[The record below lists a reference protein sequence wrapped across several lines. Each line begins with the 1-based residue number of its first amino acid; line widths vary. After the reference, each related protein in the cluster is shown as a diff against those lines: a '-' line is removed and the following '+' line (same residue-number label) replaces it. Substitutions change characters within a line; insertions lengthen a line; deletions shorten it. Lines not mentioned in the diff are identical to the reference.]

1 MKEVFIQMGAPTT
14 LDGWYV
20 YHEFRTVRY
29 DLWKS
34 SNPSQQQEILR
45 EWSIFADTQYA
56 LQRERKGSFG
66 QFVIAGHKAD
76 LMLIFMRPTIVEL
89 NEVKAQLAKTRLA
102 DVTTSVYS
110 YISVVELGGYMAKP
124 GVNVDLD
131 EALQERLKP
140 VIPMHSHVSF
150 YPMNK
155 SRTGQDN
162 WYMLSSEERG
172 EFMKAHGTIGR
183 QYHGIV
189 KQIISGS
196 VGLDDWEWGV
206 TLFADDPL
214 QFKKLVYEMRFDE
227 SSARFAEFGPFYVGH
242 QVDSEG
248 LANWFLASENR
259 A

>member
-1 MKEVFIQMGAPTT
+1 MGAPET

-20 YHEFRTVRY
+20 YHEFRSMRY

-34 SNPSQQQEILR
+34 VERSEQQAILR

-56 LQRERKGSFG
+56 RQRDRKGSFG
-66 QFVIAGHKAD
+66 QFMIAGHKAD
-76 LMLIFMRPTIVEL
+76 IMLVFMRPTLIEL

-110 YISVVELGGYMAKP
+110 YISIVELGGYMAKP
-124 GVNVDLD
+124 GTDPNLD

-140 VIPMHSHVSF
+140 VMPMHSHVCF

-155 SRTGQDN
+155 RRQGDDN
-162 WYMLSSEERG
+162 WYMLPPEDRRD
-172 EFMKAHGTIGR
+172 FMRAHGTIGR
-183 QYHGIV
+183 QYAGIV

-206 TLFADDPL
+206 TLFANDPL

-242 QVDSEG
+242 QVDSDG
-248 LANWFLASENR
+248 LSAWCLGMESGS
-259 A
+259 